1 MLTVMYLRKTPLKR
15 NKRTNPSKDWK
26 SASHCPLSHM
36 IKDMLTKYNV
46 GYADRNI
53 GGTTLQTGPKH
64 FLNKLT
70 NEFEQLIVKWKVI
83 LNWMGIGQQCAQFP
97 ESGCSQTVV
106 WYFRQLFVWLKWT
119 QHEHSFPS
127 ETRLTF
133 CLSEGLWFVILL
145 EYSYYKS
152 SRILRV
158 LN

>member
-1 MLTVMYLRKTPLKR
+1 MLTVMYLRKTPLWR

-26 SASHCPLSHM
+26 SASHCPLPHM

-53 GGTTLQTGPKH
+53 GGTTLQTLPKH

-97 ESGCSQTVV
+97 ESGCSRTVV
-106 WYFRQLFVWLKWT
+106 WYFRQLFVWLKLWS
-119 QHEHSFPS
+119 QHDHSFPS
-127 ETRLTF
+127 ETRLIF
-133 CLSEGLWFVILL
+133 CLSDGLWFDSNIHITNWA
-145 EYSYYKS
+145 EFYEC
-152 SRILRV
+152 
-158 LN
+158 